1 VWETLKDLLAADVI
15 DATRRRFALSVRDV
29 GGVVD
34 RGPMV
39 CACFGV
45 SEGAI
50 REAID
55 AGACDAAAVGA
66 AVKAGTNCGSCV
78 PEIRKIIS
86 AARVLESVA

>member
-1 VWETLKDLLAADVI
+1 
-15 DATRRRFALSVRDV
+15 
-29 GGVVD
+29 
-34 RGPMV
+34 MV